1 MKEET
6 KLKPQLDSQL
16 TLDDIARQN
25 RQRAVNSELG
35 SYVPSTNL
43 TLKAE
48 EESQLRI
55 NKSPKLS
62 QQFSVKDI
70 EKKCVKMAVERAKN
84 SSVMNLDG
92 NRLSMLG
99 SDPDIVHNS
108 SNKAKTRRTGTMW
121 SNLPS
126 LR

>member
-1 MKEET
+1 M
-6 KLKPQLDSQL
+6 KLKPSGDSQL

-35 SYVPSTNL
+35 RYVPSTNL

-48 EESQLRI
+48 EESQLNVI
-55 NKSPKLS
+55 KSNRLS
-62 QQFSVKDI
+62 QQFSVKNI

-84 SSVMNLDG
+84 SSVMNFDG
-92 NRLSMLG
+92 NRVPMLG

-108 SNKAKTRRTGTMW
+108 SNKAKTRRSGTMW

>member
-1 MKEET
+1 M
-6 KLKPQLDSQL
+6 KLKPSGDSQL

-25 RQRAVNSELG
+25 RQRAINSELG

-48 EESQLRI
+48 EESQLNVI
-55 NKSPKLS
+55 KSNRLS
-62 QQFSVKDI
+62 QQFSVKNI

-84 SSVMNLDG
+84 SSVMNFDV
-92 NRLSMLG
+92 NRVSMLG